1 MANIID
7 YLKWRGDLSFSA
19 DPFNEV
25 DALVL
30 CQFEYI
36 RLDDIVSAKLTDKI
50 TIADV
55 NRLYSTVDLDKSKQ
69 IISYEQD
76 KELLRLMAES
86 KRFGNMQV
94 SGYRNKVDK
103 EADLQFSAVTCFPD
117 DGSIFVVFRGTDST
131 LVGWKEDFMLSYVNQ
146 TSSQEE
152 ALDYLSKNFMGV
164 NCPIRIGGHS
174 KGGNLSVFAAM
185 KCPEEIRRKIVSIYS
200 YDAPGFR
207 DEIINSQEYQ
217 CVLPLVRSFI
227 PEGSV
232 IGRLLGSELEHKLVK
247 NSVSGLMQHLAYNWE
262 LERNHFI
269 FTNKPTRSGEL
280 MNKTITGWLDNFSD
294 NEREEFVSTI
304 FDVLDESD
312 AASVND
318 LKGVKNYTAIIKA
331 IGKLPPEKQK
341 VLRGALKK
349 IAISGK
355 GALLSRDEEKTEEKK
370 ANFDGSWEAAPLAD
384 WGEK

>member
-7 YLKWRGDLSFSA
+7 YLIWRGDIPLSV
-19 DPFNEV
+19 DPFNEI

-36 RLDDIVSAKLTDKI
+36 RLDGVVSSNLAEKI
-50 TIADV
+50 TIADIH
-55 NRLYSTVDLDKSKQ
+55 REYSKTETEKSKQ

-86 KRFGNMQV
+86 RRFGSMLV

-103 EADLQFSAVTCFPD
+103 EADMQFSAVTCFPD
-117 DGSIFVVFRGTDST
+117 DGSVFIAFRGTDST

-146 TSSQEE
+146 ISSQEE
-152 ALDYLSKNFMGV
+152 AFDYISKNFVGL

-174 KGGNLSVFAAM
+174 KGGNLSVYAAM
-185 KCPEEIRRKIVSIYS
+185 KCPDEIREKIVSIYS
-200 YDAPGFR
+200 FDAPGFR
-207 DEIINSQEYQ
+207 DEVIESSEYQ
-217 CVLPLVRSFI
+217 RVLPLVKSFI

-247 NSVSGLMQHLAYNWE
+247 NSGSGFMQHLSYNWE

-269 FTNKPTRSGEL
+269 FTDKPTRSGEL

-294 NEREEFVSTI
+294 SEREEFVSTL
-304 FDVLDESD
+304 FDVFEGSD
-312 AASVND
+312 ANSVND
-318 LKGVKNYTAIIKA
+318 LKGVKNYTAIVKS

-341 VLRGALKK
+341 VLTGALKK
-349 IAISGK
+349 IAKSGK
-355 GALLSRDEEKTEEKK
+355 GALFSKDGGKTDEKK
-370 ANFDGSWEAAPLAD
+370 TVIAPPDTNTPLIEDG
-384 WGEK
+384 GK